1 MYYRYYIYFLVFLIF
16 SCIFFSYVQCITGS
30 VTPLVSGGTVHGV
43 VSMIDPYHCVHV
55 TLPHPLPGVLDIT
68 DVSDHFVP
76 SPLRHFTQGQFIKCV
91 KIRH

>member
-1 MYYRYYIYFLVFLIF
+1 MYYRFFFFFFFFFAFPRLFLRIP
-16 SCIFFSYVQCITGS
+16 GS
-30 VTPLVSGGTVHGV
+30 VTPLVSDGTVHGV

-76 SPLRHFTQGQFIKCV
+76 SPLQHFTQGQFIKCV